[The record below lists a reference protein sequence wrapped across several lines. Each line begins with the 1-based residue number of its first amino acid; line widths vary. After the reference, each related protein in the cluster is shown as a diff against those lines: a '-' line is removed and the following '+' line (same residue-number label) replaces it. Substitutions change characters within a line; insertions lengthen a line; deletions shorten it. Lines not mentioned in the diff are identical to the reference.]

1 MIYSISDLLGMHSS
15 IVAHFAS
22 QQGLPSPELG
32 NSHHILRRTLSLALD
47 YSYAVRADAVRLL
60 HLLFIFIL
68 PKYLFFSFSGLS
80 LSRTANCSIR
90 RRSSLRYLRTF
101 RDNSAYV
108 PINFRKRVTT
118 LLPRLSLDRS
128 SCFHQLFCSFHSAS
142 ARMINLRLLKL
153 QIAPR

>member
-32 NSHHILRRTLSLALD
+32 NSHHILLRTLSLALD
-47 YSYAVRADAVRLL
+47 YSYAVRADAVRL
-60 HLLFIFIL
+60 FAFIIYFYTAKIFI
-68 PKYLFFSFSGLS
+68 FSFSGPS
-80 LSRTANCSIR
+80 LSRTANCSLR

>member
-1 MIYSISDLLGMHSS
+1 MDIPRDTLARDSDMIYSISDLLGMHSS

-68 PKYLFFSFSGLS
+68 PKYLFS
-80 LSRTANCSIR
+80 LSQDFHYRE
-90 RRSSLRYLRTF
+90 
-101 RDNSAYV
+101 
-108 PINFRKRVTT
+108 
-118 LLPRLSLDRS
+118 LLIA
-128 SCFHQLFCSFHSAS
+128 AS
-142 ARMINLRLLKL
+142 AVGPL
-153 QIAPR
+153 